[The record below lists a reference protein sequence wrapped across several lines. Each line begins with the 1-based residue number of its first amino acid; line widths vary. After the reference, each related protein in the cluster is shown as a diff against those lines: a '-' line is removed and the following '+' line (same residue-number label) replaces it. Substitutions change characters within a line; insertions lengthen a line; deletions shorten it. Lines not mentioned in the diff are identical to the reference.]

1 MSGAS
6 TENTASTDP
15 AHALGPRVG
24 VKALILRDGAILMN
38 RSEVDGHDV
47 FDLPGGGQEY
57 GETQA
62 EALARECAEEI
73 GARVRV
79 HGVACIWEFLTEVGG
94 FRREQIPLS
103 HQLNVGF
110 WCGLEPG
117 QEPRAEASSGMDT
130 WQVGTSWLPVDQL
143 DRFDV
148 RPRAIADWLQADPSI
163 RPVGLGPV
171 EL

>member
-1 MSGAS
+1 MSRG
-6 TENTASTDP
+6 DHVP
-15 AHALGPRVG
+15 AHPAHDLGPRVG

-62 EALARECAEEI
+62 EALVRECAEEI

-79 HGVACIWEFLTEVGG
+79 HGVACVWEFLTEVGG
-94 FRREQIPLS
+94 FRHEQIPLS

-130 WQVGTSWLPVDQL
+130 WQVGTSWLPVERL

>member
-1 MSGAS
+1 MSL
-6 TENTASTDP
+6 
-15 AHALGPRVG
+15 AHSLGPRVG
-24 VKALILRDGAILMN
+24 VKALIMREGAILMN
-38 RSEVDGHDV
+38 RSDVEGHEVY
-47 FDLPGGGQEY
+47 DLPGGGQEY

-62 EALARECAEEI
+62 DALVRECAEEI

-79 HGVACIWEFLTEVGG
+79 HGVACLWEFITTTDG
-94 FRREQIPLS
+94 FLREPIELL

-117 QEPRAEASSGMDT
+117 EEPRAEASTSMDT
-130 WQVGTSWLPVDQL
+130 WQVGTSWLPVAEL

-148 RPRAIADWLQADPSI
+148 RPRAVADWLQADPSI
-163 RPVGLGPV
+163 RPVGLGVV

>member
-1 MSGAS
+1 MSRGDRV
-6 TENTASTDP
+6 EPHP

-38 RSEVDGHDV
+38 RSDVDGHEV

-62 EALARECAEEI
+62 EALVRECAEEI

-79 HGVACIWEFLTEVGG
+79 HGVACVWEFLTEIGG

-117 QEPRAEASSGMDT
+117 EEPRAEATTEMDA